1 MPYFDVDRRLC
12 TIIMYFLC
20 QKQSNIDALKEVRRE
35 QQYLWGEGGGS
46 HLGMLWR
53 CVCDDF
59 IISYLASKLLQK
71 KRERERDEA
80 QDHFSVGDETALV
93 AIV

>member
-1 MPYFDVDRRLC
+1 M
-12 TIIMYFLC
+12 
-20 QKQSNIDALKEVRRE
+20 
-35 QQYLWGEGGGS
+35 
-46 HLGMLWR
+46 
-53 CVCDDF
+53 CDDF